1 MADEVLQERRGHV
14 VILTI
19 NRPEAR
25 NAINGPVS
33 LAMSGFMDE
42 LAEDP
47 DCWVVVITGSG
58 DKAFSAGMD
67 LKAFASGEGGD
78 IMGASGGFGGLTQRT
93 FPKPIIAAVNGS
105 ALAGGFEIMLS
116 CDLVVA
122 AEHAT
127 FGIPEAK
134 RGLIAG
140 AGGLIR
146 MPKRLPIA
154 IALELAMTGD
164 SIDAARAF
172 ELGLVNRVVPSSV
185 VIEEA
190 VSLADRIAANAPLAV
205 RYSKSVM
212 KQAAELSEAE
222 GWKINAEAVGVV
234 FTSADAM
241 EGPVAFA
248 EKRPPNW
255 QGK

>member
-1 MADEVLQERRGHV
+1 
-14 VILTI
+14 
-19 NRPEAR
+19 
-25 NAINGPVS
+25 
-33 LAMSGFMDE
+33 
-42 LAEDP
+42 
-47 DCWVVVITGSG
+47 
-58 DKAFSAGMD
+58 
-67 LKAFASGEGGD
+67 
-78 IMGASGGFGGLTQRT
+78 
-93 FPKPIIAAVNGS
+93 
-105 ALAGGFEIMLS
+105 MLS

-154 IALELAMTGD
+154 VALELAMTGD
-164 SIDAARAF
+164 TIDAARAY
-172 ELGLVNRVVPSSV
+172 ELGLVNRVVPASV

-241 EGPVAFA
+241 EGPIAFA

>member
-1 MADEVLQERRGHV
+1 MADEVLRERRGHV
-14 VILTI
+14 EILTI

-25 NAINGPVS
+25 NAINGAVS
-33 LAMSGFMDE
+33 SAMSGSMEE
-42 LAEDP
+42 LAKD
-47 DCWVVVITGSG
+47 DACWVVVLTGSG

-67 LKAFASGEGGD
+67 LKAFSSGEGGD
-78 IMGASGGFGGLTQRT
+78 IIGASGGFGGLTQRD
-93 FPKPIIAAVNGS
+93 FPKPVIAAVNGS
-105 ALAGGFEIMLS
+105 ALAGGFEIMLW

-146 MPKRLPIA
+146 MPKRLPMA
-154 IALELAMTGD
+154 VALELAMTGD
-164 SIDAARAF
+164 AIGADRAYA
-172 ELGLVNRVVPSSV
+172 LGLVNHVVPAAALLT
-185 VIEEA
+185 EA
-190 VSLADRIAANAPLAV
+190 LALAERIAANAPLAV

-212 KQAAELSEAE
+212 QRAAEVPEAE
-222 GWKINAEAVGVV
+222 GWKINQEAVGVV
-234 FTSADAM
+234 FTSADAQ
-241 EGPVAFA
+241 EGPIAFA

>member
-78 IMGASGGFGGLTQRT
+78 IMGASGGFGGLTQRS

-154 IALELAMTGD
+154 VALELAMTGD
-164 SIDAARAF
+164 TIDAARAF